1 VNIFR
6 SIEEL
11 NATPGKWCMA
21 IGFFDGVHLGHQ
33 QVIGQT
39 LADAR
44 QHEAAA
50 LIVTFDR
57 HPNAVVAP
65 DRVPPLIY
73 RLPQKVRAIESLGAD
88 SLLLIHFD
96 ETFSRQTAEAFVR
109 SLAPGRR
116 RVQSVSVGA
125 DFVFGYKRGG
135 DVRLLRQL
143 GQELGFGVHA
153 IAAVSLDG
161 KAVSSTRIR
170 EAIAS
175 GDLDLAGQM
184 LGRAYSIYGTV
195 VRGDQVGKSLGFPT
209 ANLDVTGLILPPR
222 GVYAAH
228 ARLGNQQHRAVVN
241 IGIRPTLRDASPQ
254 VRVEAHLLDFQ
265 SVVYE
270 QELEL
275 TFVAKL
281 RDEQRFD
288 SLDALK
294 AQIGKDV
301 ETARTMF

>member
-1 VNIFR
+1 
-6 SIEEL
+6 
-11 NATPGKWCMA
+11 
-21 IGFFDGVHLGHQ
+21 
-33 QVIGQT
+33 
-39 LADAR
+39 
-44 QHEAAA
+44 
-50 LIVTFDR
+50 
-57 HPNAVVAP
+57 
-65 DRVPPLIY
+65 
-73 RLPQKVRAIESLGAD
+73 
-88 SLLLIHFD
+88 
-96 ETFSRQTAEAFVR
+96 
-109 SLAPGRR
+109 
-116 RVQSVSVGA
+116 
-125 DFVFGYKRGG
+125 VFGYKRGG

>member
-1 VNIFR
+1 
-6 SIEEL
+6 
-11 NATPGKWCMA
+11 
-21 IGFFDGVHLGHQ
+21 
-33 QVIGQT
+33 
-39 LADAR
+39 
-44 QHEAAA
+44 

-109 SLAPGRR
+109 SLAPGQR